1 MNKITFDRLRLSIP
15 KEYVKILDEG
25 SFTTTIGGD
34 GVIKRTQF
42 EQTSPFFYRILTE
55 NSKNTV
61 IVEFSGKSLLD
72 DYPSLIS
79 HSNVSK
85 CIENINKQGI
95 CEIAA
100 EQTIQTAYVLQCDV
114 TSDIHCKYTIPEIY
128 SKINLSSS
136 KKWCIRDVTSNR
148 FTIESTVTTK
158 RLKSRLVV
166 YDKEEEMNR
175 KANNDFLHSVTNRD
189 IQLNYFQGKIRFEL
203 NLNSI
208 DRIRHFFGLNQT
220 KLTDLL
226 YSRADPIGKFLHES
240 LTYNDPISRAIDK
253 SRNLRVL
260 EHLLLLAICNFDLNK
275 LELVIR
281 DLYGSSRSIKRVM
294 DSYRP
299 ILANLKET
307 IPNPLSD
314 PELTEIRSGL
324 QYMLAKTFE
333 VKDSSSADLTH
344 IYYSRKSNQ
353 NHEGVVNSLQ
363 TKAHC
368 YDPTY
373 IFNIPFVTVPSLPE

>member
-1 MNKITFDRLRLSIP
+1 
-15 KEYVKILDEG
+15 
-25 SFTTTIGGD
+25 
-34 GVIKRTQF
+34 
-42 EQTSPFFYRILTE
+42 
-55 NSKNTV
+55 
-61 IVEFSGKSLLD
+61 
-72 DYPSLIS
+72 
-79 HSNVSK
+79 
-85 CIENINKQGI
+85 
-95 CEIAA
+95 
-100 EQTIQTAYVLQCDV
+100 
-114 TSDIHCKYTIPEIY
+114 
-128 SKINLSSS
+128 
-136 KKWCIRDVTSNR
+136 
-148 FTIESTVTTK
+148 
-158 RLKSRLVV
+158 
-166 YDKEEEMNR
+166 MNR

-208 DRIRHFFGLNQT
+208 DRIRHFFGLDQT
-220 KLTDLL
+220 KLTELL
-226 YSRADPIGKFLHES
+226 YSRADPIGKFLHEA

-253 SRNLRVL
+253 SRNLRDL
-260 EHLLLLAICNFDLNK
+260 EHMLLLAICNFDLIK

-307 IPNPLSD
+307 IPNPQSD
-314 PELTEIRSGL
+314 PEFTEIRRGL

-368 YDPTY
+368 YDPMC
-373 IFNIPFVTVPSLPE
+373 IFNIPFVTVPSPPE